1 MKPVSA
7 IELYKATPKTN
18 CKECGFPTCL
28 AFATCVIVEKKPL
41 ETCPYLT
48 EEVLEELGSRI
59 HEQQSQGVYVKR
71 DPYKIT
77 ADHIRERI
85 ESHDFSAIAEG
96 LGAQYVEKDDQP
108 HLCLSYMNRD
118 CLLSKQ
124 EIRIEGSPADD
135 HWDNIL
141 LYNYVHFSGD
151 EPIRGEWIPIDNI
164 PGNIPKKPE
173 LEHGCEQKIAA
184 HFEGKAGRLERAGR
198 ALGARSMAQDESN
211 ADVALSFLPLPKI
224 PFFLVFWD
232 AVPEEGFE
240 ARAKVLFDRS
250 VTSYLDIESLVFLA
264 ERFADALIGADENGG
279 VSEE

>member
-7 IELYKATPKTN
+7 IELYKATPGTN
-18 CKECGFPTCL
+18 CKQCGFPTCL
-28 AFATCVIVEKKPL
+28 AFATCVIVEKNPL

-48 EEVLEELGSRI
+48 EEVLQELGNRI
-59 HEQQSQGVYVKR
+59 HEQQSKGVYVKR
-71 DPYKIT
+71 DLYKIT

-108 HLCLSYMNRD
+108 HLRLSYLNRD
-118 CLLSKQ
+118 CLISRQ
-124 EIRIEGSPADD
+124 EIRIEGNPADD

-141 LYNYVHFSGD
+141 LYNYVHFSGS

-184 HFEGKAGRLERAGR
+184 HFEGKTDRLERAASG
-198 ALGARSMAQDESN
+198 LGAKKAEDESS
-211 ADVALSFLPLPKI
+211 ADVALTFLPLPKI

-250 VTSYLDIESLVFLA
+250 VADYLDIESLVFLA
-264 ERFADALIGADENGG
+264 ERFADALIREDENGG
-279 VSEE
+279 PSKK